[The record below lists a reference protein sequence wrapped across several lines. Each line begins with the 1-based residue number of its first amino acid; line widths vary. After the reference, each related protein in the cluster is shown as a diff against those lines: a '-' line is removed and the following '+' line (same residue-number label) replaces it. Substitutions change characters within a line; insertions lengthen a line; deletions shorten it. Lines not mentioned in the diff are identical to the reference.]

1 MNCSY
6 VLVFVRFQ
14 LSAKHIG
21 HFSVRS
27 RFSHLIASNS
37 EVAFVFEKYNTIMM
51 CLSVMLCF
59 VTNNARSGVTVLS
72 YATTSLAVK
81 L

>member
-14 LSAKHIG
+14 LSVKHIG

-27 RFSHLIASNS
+27 RYSHLIASNS
-37 EVAFVFEKYNTIMM
+37 EVAFVLEKYNTK
-51 CLSVMLCF
+51 SVFVCFLCF
-59 VTNNARSGVTVLS
+59 VNNNARSGVTVLS
-72 YATTSLAVK
+72 YSTTSLAVK

>member
-21 HFSVRS
+21 HFSVRICY
-27 RFSHLIASNS
+27 SHLIASNS
-37 EVAFVFEKYNTIMM
+37 EVVFVFEKYNTK
-51 CLSVMLCF
+51 SVFVSLLCF
-59 VTNNARSGVTVLS
+59 VNNNARSGVTVLS
-72 YATTSLAVK
+72 YSTTPLAVK